1 MITLDLENES
11 IDRTPMQKEK
21 WNLKSELNMQK
32 YQDSPWDLN
41 KIQTLVI

>member
-32 YQDSPWDLN
+32 YQGDN
-41 KIQTLVI
+41 GRVCIQR